1 MSSIDYEQSIYV
13 FVGLW
18 IVFLIAFA
26 ASKPKLVRTE
36 ETKNLDVKD
45 AKLNIGALFMW
56 GILFGALGAMI
67 YAIIKYKI
75 MNMNSN
81 KMAFGGSMYAF

>member
-1 MSSIDYEQSIYV
+1 MSSIDYEQSGYV
-13 FVGLW
+13 FLALTV
-18 IVFLIAFA
+18 VFLIGFA
-26 ASKPKLVRTE
+26 AGKPQIVRTE
-36 ETKNLDVKD
+36 ETKNLDIKD
-45 AKLNIGALFMW
+45 AKVNVGALFMW
-56 GILFGALGAMI
+56 SPFFGALGAMI